1 MAQGTDKLREG
12 GGASIRFLPE
22 DLVDRVP
29 DPGWYR
35 ASVAGVWKRP
45 TDTGSVAVKVKFVIL
60 DDGDFEEVEIWDQF
74 VVEGARA
81 PDTGKEGEQVAR
93 RRLARLMR
101 ACGIRVEPDVDLP
114 LAPLEGCELLLK
126 VVPDVFQGQPR
137 SRVKAY
143 RPLGRPGQRTG
154 VSEEVAQEVKEDPDT
169 PF

>member
-1 MAQGTDKLREG
+1 MASTRRAAEPEPT
-12 GGASIRFLPE
+12 IRFMPE

-45 TDTGSVAVKVKFVIL
+45 TDTGSVAVKVKFVLL
-60 DDGDFEEVEIWDQF
+60 DDGDFEEVELWDQF
-74 VVEGARA
+74 VVESVGT

-93 RRLARLMR
+93 RRLARLIR
-101 ACGIRVEPDVDLP
+101 ACGIQIEPDVDLS
-114 LAPLEGCELLLK
+114 LSPLEGCELLLR

-143 RPLGRPGQRTG
+143 RPLGRGGQRVG
-154 VSEEVAQEVKEDPDT
+154 VSEPVSQEAKEDPDT